1 LKFLKHKARTI
12 EKLNNKYAIS
22 VLELSIQKWPLKTNS
37 VWRVIGTTHRFITTS
52 RGMNKALQ
60 DSNWIIVTVFL
71 SVLEKYIW
79 NLPPIPSPSAS
90 PLSGN

>member
-1 LKFLKHKARTI
+1 
-12 EKLNNKYAIS
+12 
-22 VLELSIQKWPLKTNS
+22 
-37 VWRVIGTTHRFITTS
+37 VIGTTHRFITTS